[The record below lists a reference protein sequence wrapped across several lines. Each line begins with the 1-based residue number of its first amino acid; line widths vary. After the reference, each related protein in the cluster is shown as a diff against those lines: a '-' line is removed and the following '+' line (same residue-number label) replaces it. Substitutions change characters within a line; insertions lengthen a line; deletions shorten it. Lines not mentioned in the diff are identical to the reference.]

1 MAWSC
6 KIITKNC
13 ISDAGYTSSYIL
25 FHWVTFLCI
34 SYSNMILFMITYI
47 IVHHMPKCMSC
58 QKSIMVI
65 TRRAHCFHD
74 YIYIIPILLLWA
86 FCTLGV
92 DNTFD
97 HLYIYIYIYIYIHP
111 SIHPPIYL
119 SIYLSIYLRICQ
131 FIYLS
136 IYVFIY
142 MYWLGGWFFSVHLT
156 RGLAALLSH
165 IALFHFIFFL

>member
-111 SIHPPIYL
+111 SIHP
-119 SIYLSIYLRICQ
+119 SIYLSICLSTYQSVNL
-131 FIYLS
+131 FIYLFMYLY
-136 IYVFIY
+136 ICIDWVGGFFQFI
-142 MYWLGGWFFSVHLT
+142 
-156 RGLAALLSH
+156 
-165 IALFHFIFFL
+165 